1 LTKKARGK
9 MIRIELEVELSDD
22 KVVLLGSKLQTVPE
36 DI

>member
-1 LTKKARGK
+1 